1 MSKINYHTITIDD
14 MLNGEGLRVV
24 LWVAGCG
31 HFCKNCQNPDT
42 WDPVLGT
49 KFTEETMKDLIK
61 KLDKPH
67 INGLTLSGGDPLYPM
82 NINTVLKIIKE
93 VRSKLPEKTIWLYT
107 GFTYEQVI
115 SDKIGKNILENI
127 DVLVDGKFEE
137 DLADINYHYA
147 GSTNQRVIDVKKTLK
162 TGKTTIYNT

>member
-93 VRSKLPEKTIWLYT
+93 VKSNLPEKTIWLYT

-162 TGKTTIYNT
+162 TGKITIYNT